1 MACVCPRQLCPTKGN
16 ASRHSLPFDCWI
28 STEELTFFFFFFLDF
43 RFFRV
48 DLGFLFF
55 VYFWV
60 FGVEVVFFL
69 ECKEKEREELSVEM
83 FRCKD
88 WKNIVIFLICG
99 NL

>member
-1 MACVCPRQLCPTKGN
+1 MPRGIRCPSIAGFRRK
-16 ASRHSLPFDCWI
+16 SL
-28 STEELTFFFFFFLDF
+28 LFFFFFFLDF

-48 DLGFLFF
+48 VLGFFF
-55 VYFWV
+55 FFFFLV
-60 FGVEVVFFL
+60 FVEVIFFL

>member
-1 MACVCPRQLCPTKGN
+1 MPRGIRCPSILD
-16 ASRHSLPFDCWI
+16 FDGRAY
-28 STEELTFFFFFFLDF
+28 FFFSLNF

-48 DLGFLFF
+48 DLGFFYLFIYLF
-55 VYFWV
+55 L
-60 FGVEVVFFL
+60 GICRSDFFL